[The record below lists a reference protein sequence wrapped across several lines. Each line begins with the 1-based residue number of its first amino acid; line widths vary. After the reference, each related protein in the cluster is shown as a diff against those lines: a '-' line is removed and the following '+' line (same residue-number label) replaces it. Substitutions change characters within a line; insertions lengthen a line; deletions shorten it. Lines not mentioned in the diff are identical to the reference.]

1 MAIAKEHNINL
12 TKLLYGNHDPQI
24 AVYQTYIESSV
35 KGELP
40 VYEELYHLKSD
51 PLEKNNLIN
60 NPDYVGKLEEMRVAW
75 KNEILYARGD
85 EKAKILRYT
94 FDSKAEHGNISVP
107 K

>member
-35 KGELP
+35 KGESP

-60 NPDYVGKLEEMRVAW
+60 NPDYTGKLEEMRVAW

-94 FDSKAEHGNISVP
+94 FDSKAENGNISVP